1 MSEMQNEEVGAKSKE
16 RRKQVLD
23 AAAKCFRDMG
33 FHGCSIAKISKEAGM
48 SPGHIYYHFA
58 NKEAIVEALVAQQE
72 STMFELINDLAASP
86 ADEKLAVTLKRQTAR
101 MVELHTSP
109 KFIGLWLEIAA
120 EALRNPNVSKVL
132 QSSHNTISALMHEQ
146 VLKKTGKSGE
156 KEIRQIRTSMNIIAS
171 IFSGLSHHTAIK
183 SHDETSD
190 KEMLI
195 AMINE
200 VIDLF
205 FAKYE

>member
-1 MSEMQNEEVGAKSKE
+1 MSDIQDEEIGVKSRD

-23 AAAKCFRDMG
+23 AAAKCFRDLG

-72 STMFELINDLAASP
+72 STMFELINDIALSP
-86 ADEKLAVTLKRQTAR
+86 VDDKLTVTLKRLTAR

-109 KFIGLWLEIAA
+109 EFISLWLEIAA
-120 EALRNPNVSKVL
+120 EAVRNPNVSQVL
-132 QSSHNTISALMHEQ
+132 QVSHNTISNRFNEQ
-146 VLKKTGKSGE
+146 LLKRTKKNAE
-156 KEIRQIRTSMNIIAS
+156 NEIKQLHAKMDIIAS
-171 IFSGLSHHTAIK
+171 IFAGLSQRTALQSIDAK
-183 SHDETSD
+183 GD

-195 AMINE
+195 EMINN

-205 FAKYE
+205 FKEY

>member
-1 MSEMQNEEVGAKSKE
+1 MSNVQDEEIGVKSKD

-23 AAAKCFRDMG
+23 AAAKCFRDQG

-72 STMFELINDLAASP
+72 STIFELINDIALSP
-86 ADEKLAVTLKRQTAR
+86 ADEKLAVALKRQTAR

-109 KFIGLWLEIAA
+109 EFISLWLEIAA
-120 EALRNPNVSKVL
+120 EAVRNPNVSQVL
-132 QSSHNTISALMHEQ
+132 QESHNAISSSFNEQLLKRTKKNDEHEIKQ
-146 VLKKTGKSGE
+146 LHTRME
-156 KEIRQIRTSMNIIAS
+156 IIAS
-171 IFSGLSHHTAIK
+171 IFAGLSQRTALQ
-183 SHDETSD
+183 SLDENGN

-195 AMINE
+195 EMINN
-200 VIDLF
+200 VIDLLF
-205 FAKYE
+205 KEY

>member
-1 MSEMQNEEVGAKSKE
+1 MSNVQDEEIGVKSKD

-23 AAAKCFRDMG
+23 AAAKCFRDLG

-72 STMFELINDLAASP
+72 STIFELINDIATSP

-109 KFIGLWLEIAA
+109 EFISLWLEIAA
-120 EALRNPNVSKVL
+120 EAVRNPNVSQVL
-132 QSSHNTISALMHEQ
+132 QVSHNAISNRFNAQL
-146 VLKKTGKSGE
+146 LKRTKKNDE
-156 KEIRQIRTSMNIIAS
+156 NEIKQLHAKMDIIAS
-171 IFSGLSHHTAIK
+171 IFAGLSQRTALQSI
-183 SHDETSD
+183 DAEGD

-195 AMINE
+195 EMINN

-205 FAKYE
+205 FKEY

>member
-1 MSEMQNEEVGAKSKE
+1 MSEIQDEEIGAKSKE

-23 AAAKCFRDMG
+23 AAGKCFRDLG

-72 STMFELINDLAASP
+72 STMFELINDIAASP
-86 ADEKLAVTLKRQTAR
+86 SDEKLAVTLKRQTAR

-109 KFIGLWLEIAA
+109 EFIGLWLEIAA
-120 EALRNPNVSKVL
+120 EAVRNPNVSKVL
-132 QSSHNTISALMHEQ
+132 QLSHKTISSRFNEQ
-146 VLKKTGKSGE
+146 LL
-156 KEIRQIRTSMNIIAS
+156 IRTKKNDDNEISQLRTRMDIIAS
-171 IFSGLSHHTAIK
+171 IFSGLSQHTALR
-183 SHDETSD
+183 SHDENGD
-190 KEMLI
+190 KDTLI
-195 AMINE
+195 EMINA

-205 FAKYE
+205 FEKY

>member
-1 MSEMQNEEVGAKSKE
+1 MSNIQDEEIGVKSKD
-16 RRKQVLD
+16 RRRQVLD
-23 AAAKCFRDMG
+23 AAAKCFRDLG

-72 STMFELINDLAASP
+72 STMFELINDIALSP
-86 ADEKLAVTLKRQTAR
+86 ADEKLAVTLKKLTAR

-109 KFIGLWLEIAA
+109 EFISLWLEIAA
-120 EALRNPNVSKVL
+120 EAARNPNVSRVL
-132 QSSHNTISALMHEQ
+132 QVSHNTIGNRFNEQ
-146 VLKKTGKSGE
+146 LLKKTKKNDE
-156 KEIRQIRTSMNIIAS
+156 YEIKQLRTRMDIIAS
-171 IFSGLSHHTAIK
+171 IFAGLSQRTALQ
-183 SHDETSD
+183 SHDEKGD

-195 AMINE
+195 DMINN

-205 FAKYE
+205 FKEY